1 MKKIIIPI
9 LLMSG
14 ASLGAG
20 FATTSFAEKEADSQP
35 AQSWGII
42 PLPIDY
48 SESSNRF
55 LADLVA
61 TGAFPISELKSNS
74 MDSANALTGTKP
86 RPTFP
91 TVIAIGILDGV
102 HTAQI
107 VMRDGELRTVRQGD
121 TLINDWSVKTID
133 MHKMVISNSMEDI
146 SIEF

>member
-1 MKKIIIPI
+1 MKKIIIP
-9 LLMSG
+9 LFLTSS

-20 FATTSFAEKEADSQP
+20 FATTSFAKQATDSQP
-35 AQSWGII
+35 TQFWGII

-55 LADLVA
+55 LADLFA

-74 MDSANALTGTKP
+74 MDSADALSGTKT

-133 MHKMVISNSMEDI
+133 MHKMVISNSIENI